1 MTFQIAFGKQRTNEK
16 TYLSNHFA
24 IRCQKQRPIMRNNGT
39 VVARSTL
46 GDPQI
51 FAEIHSKSQE
61 EKITANHILLAQ
73 TSNEVSKRELSKKAK
88 QARPQEA
95 LPATIC
101 EVLKDLANY
110 PVEYIANLRTL
121 QQTMISVKRQC
132 LERSTSLVKFLPIYE
147 QTSLNKEAAIIANWQ
162 EHQREWGRIQT
173 HISRKVGTPKVH
185 KRIQH

>member
-1 MTFQIAFGKQRTNEK
+1 
-16 TYLSNHFA
+16 
-24 IRCQKQRPIMRNNGT
+24 MRNNGT
-39 VVARSTL
+39 VVARSIL

-61 EKITANHILLAQ
+61 EKKPSILLAQ
-73 TSNEVSKRELSKKAK
+73 TSDEDSKRGMPKKAK
-88 QARPQEA
+88 KAKAQEA
-95 LPATIC
+95 LPATSC

-110 PVEYIANLRTL
+110 PIEYIANLRTL

-132 LERSTSLVKFLPIYE
+132 LERSTSLIKFLPIYE
-147 QTSLNKEAAIIANWQ
+147 QTSLNKEAAILANWQ

>member
-1 MTFQIAFGKQRTNEK
+1 M
-16 TYLSNHFA
+16 
-24 IRCQKQRPIMRNNGT
+24 
-39 VVARSTL
+39 VVRSIL

-61 EKITANHILLAQ
+61 EKKPSMSLAQ
-73 TSNEVSKRELSKKAK
+73 TSNDDSKRELSKKVK

-95 LPATIC
+95 LLATSC
-101 EVLKDLANY
+101 EILKDLANY
-110 PVEYIANLRTL
+110 PVEYIANLRNL

-132 LERSTSLVKFLPIYE
+132 FERSTSLVKFLPIYE
-147 QTSLNKEAAIIANWQ
+147 QTSLNKEAAILANWQ

-173 HISRKVGTPKVH
+173 HISRKVGTPKVR